1 MLDSNKYDFINMEL
15 DDYYINNKI
24 YLLTKKDR
32 NNIIANK
39 IVNNIDSILELI
51 LEKINY
57 KTDSNIL
64 NKKDIIFIEKILNK
78 SKDIL
83 NNKTKDGETLL
94 HAMVFFNCYDIVEI
108 LLKLGVNI
116 LSIDNDKQN
125 CFHRCIFLSNDKIFK
140 LLVNNTKDKNEINAK
155 DKDGNTPL
163 HLAII
168 IKNYIIIKAL
178 VKFGGNILIENN
190 EHLTPKDLAIN
201 SDNIIDKEIELIFKK
216 YSKF

>member
-1 MLDSNKYDFINMEL
+1 MTNSNKYDLINTEL
-15 DDYYINNKI
+15 DDYYINNEI

-39 IVNNIDSILELI
+39 IINNVDAILELI

-57 KTDSNIL
+57 KTDVNMLS
-64 NKKDIIFIEKILNK
+64 KKDIILIGKILNK
-78 SKDIL
+78 SKNIL

-94 HAMVFFNCYDIVEI
+94 HAMVFFNCYDIIEI
-108 LLKLGVNI
+108 LIKLDI
-116 LSIDNDKQN
+116 DLLSLDNDKQN

-140 LLVNNTKDKNEINAK
+140 LLINNIKNKDFINTK

-163 HLAII
+163 HLSII

-178 VKFGGNILIENN
+178 VKEGANIFIENN
-190 EHLTPKDLAIN
+190 EHLTPKDLATN

-216 YSKF
+216 YRKF

>member
-1 MLDSNKYDFINMEL
+1 MLISNKYDLINMEL
-15 DDYYINNKI
+15 DEYYINNKI

-39 IVNNIDSILELI
+39 IINNIDSILELI

-64 NKKDIIFIEKILNK
+64 SKKDIIFIEKILNK

-83 NNKTKDGETLL
+83 NNKTKEGETLL

-116 LSIDNDKQN
+116 LSVDSDKQN

-140 LLVNNTKDKNEINAK
+140 LLVNNTKDKNEVNAK

-178 VKFGGNILIENN
+178 VKEGGNILIENN
-190 EHLTPKDLAIN
+190 EKLTPTDLALN
-201 SDNIIDKEIELIFKK
+201 SDNILDKEIELIFKK
-216 YSKF
+216 YRKI